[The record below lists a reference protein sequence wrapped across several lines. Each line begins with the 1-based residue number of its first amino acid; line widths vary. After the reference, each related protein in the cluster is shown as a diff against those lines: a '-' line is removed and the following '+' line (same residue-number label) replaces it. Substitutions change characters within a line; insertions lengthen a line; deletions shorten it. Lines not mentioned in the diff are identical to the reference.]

1 MPTLP
6 PGEVALEIT
15 PAHLKLHIRD
25 RGAPFDIS
33 AAWTGAEDPSAGDGL
48 PALPDREA
56 HWELI
61 MLSRLRRDFGW
72 VIRYDP
78 LPGGGN
84 ELMLKRA
91 LT

>member
-1 MPTLP
+1 M
-6 PGEVALEIT
+6 EVAVEIT
-15 PAHLKLHIRD
+15 PTHLKLQIRD
-25 RGAPFDIS
+25 RGAPFDIC
-33 AAWTGAEDPSAGDGL
+33 AALTGGEAPSVEASVEDGL
-48 PALPDREA
+48 PILPDREA
-56 HWELI
+56 HWGLI